1 MRSTGRFVPRTLG
14 RALIFILLAIVAIVQ
29 IYPLVWM
36 VLFSFKSNPEI
47 FGGNVMGLPAKWL
60 WSNYR
65 TALDTARIAVYFF
78 NSVKVSAFTIVL
90 SISAALMV
98 SYAIAR
104 MDWKLKGSVLN
115 YFLLGL
121 MIPGQAILVPLYMIA
136 LRMHLINTHLI
147 LVLMYSVFALPLSIY
162 IFVSFLRGI
171 PREMEESAFMDGASV
186 YRSFAQIIIPLIAPA
201 VGTVVILNFLGA
213 WNEFLFAFIF
223 VDKEILRTIPVG
235 LQSLNG
241 RYFTNW
247 GPIGAGMVLATLPT
261 IVVYLIF
268 SRQIQKGMVAGAV
281 KG

>member
-1 MRSTGRFVPRTLG
+1 MIVLVLVAFVQL
-14 RALIFILLAIVAIVQ
+14 
-29 IYPLVWM
+29 YPLLWM

-47 FGGNVMGLPAKWL
+47 FGGNIMGLPAKWL

-65 TALDTARIAVYFF
+65 TALDTAKIAVYFF

-90 SISAALMV
+90 SIVAALMV

-104 MDWKLKGSVLN
+104 MDWKLKNKVLN

-147 LVLMYSVFALPLSIY
+147 LILMYSVFALPLSIY

-171 PREMEESAFMDGASV
+171 PKEMEESAFMDGASV

-201 VGTVVILNFLGA
+201 VGTVIILNFLGA
-213 WNEFLFAFIF
+213 WNEFLFAFVF
-223 VDKEILRTIPVG
+223 VDKEALRTIPVG
-235 LQSLNG
+235 LQALSG

-247 GPIGAGMVLATLPT
+247 GPVGAGMVLATLPT
-261 IVVYLIF
+261 ILVYLAF